1 MLLHAPSPHIALL
14 NYRRVYSIT
23 AVFHVSTV
31 SAMKI
36 HVAQPTHDALQEL
49 GGFQLERRQ
58 DDVISVRVLVRLI
71 TCIPA
76 KYHDY
81 ALVTH

>member
-1 MLLHAPSPHIALL
+1 
-14 NYRRVYSIT
+14 
-23 AVFHVSTV
+23 
-31 SAMKI
+31 MKI

-58 DDVISVRVLVRLI
+58 DDVISVRVLVQLI

-76 KYHDY
+76 KYHDC
-81 ALVTH
+81 ALVTHWLGRSFTHSDILGTYALT